1 MLSLRDVTVRF
12 DRTTAIDSVS
22 AEFHEGTSTAII
34 GPNGSGKT
42 TLLDVLAGLNSP
54 QSGRVDRGDCASKTA
69 YVLQHRGGGRWLPL
83 TVEEVIRMGVY
94 AKRGLKGRLTAED
107 RERVVEAASRMEVE
121 DILDAPYGEL
131 SGGQRQ
137 RVSVAQALV
146 QGADILLLDE
156 PLTGL
161 DLASQQTI
169 LDVVTEEKRNGKTVV
184 LSTHHLDEAQHAD
197 QVVLLATKAIAVGPP
212 GSILTTDLLRAA
224 YGDRVFAPADAE
236 DVTVLDDHGHD
247 H

>member
-1 MLSLRDVTVRF
+1 MLRLTDVTVRF
-12 DRTTAIDSVS
+12 DRTTALDRVN

-42 TLLDVLAGLNSP
+42 TLLDLLAGLNAP
-54 QSGRVDRGDCASKTA
+54 TSGHVEQGGRAVKTA
-69 YVLQHRGGGRWLPL
+69 YVLQHPMGDRWLPL

-94 AKRGLKGRLTAED
+94 AKRGLIGRVTAQD
-107 RERVVEAASRMEVE
+107 HQAVVEASSRMEVE
-121 DILDAPYGEL
+121 DLLFAPYGEL

-146 QGADILLLDE
+146 QDADVLLLDE

-161 DLASQQTI
+161 DLASQRTI
-169 LDVVTEEKRNGKTVV
+169 LDVVAEEKTRGRTVV
-184 LSTHHLDEAQHAD
+184 LSTHHLDEARHAD
-197 QVVLLATKAIAVGPP
+197 QVMLLATKAIAVGPP
-212 GSILTTDLLRAA
+212 GSTLTADFLRAA
-224 YGDRVFAPADAE
+224 YGDRVLAPTDVE
-236 DVTVLDDHGHD
+236 DVAVLDDHGHD